1 MEILTAIFGWLGKIF
16 ASVFTEVLKDVLKT
30 PAKEIEVTEVRGDV
44 DLPPTPVDE
53 LLADYGM

>member
-1 MEILTAIFGWLGKIF
+1 MWAGIFAWLGKIF
-16 ASVFTEVLKDVLKT
+16 ASVFAEVAKDVLKT

>member
-1 MEILTAIFGWLGKIF
+1 MLEIILAFVGKIF
-16 ASVFTEVLKDVLKT
+16 ASVFAEVAKDVLKT
-30 PAKEIEVTEVRGDV
+30 PAKEIEVTEVHGDI

>member
-1 MEILTAIFGWLGKIF
+1 MLEILLAFFGNVFAKIF
-16 ASVFTEVLKDVLKT
+16 SEVAKDVLKT

-44 DLPPTPVDE
+44 DVPPTPVDE

>member
-1 MEILTAIFGWLGKIF
+1 MWSAVFAWFGKIF
-16 ASVFTEVLKDVLKT
+16 ASVFAEVAKDVLKT
-30 PAKEIEVTEVRGDV
+30 PAKEIEVTEVHGDI